1 MCFGIALGGKMPEE
15 TTVEEMG
22 IWIINPDGWY
32 PYCSK
37 CGYEPEWSKE
47 DNRTPT
53 CPNCGRKMRK
63 EVEN

>member
-1 MCFGIALGGKMPEE
+1 MNNYNRKTE
-15 TTVEEMG
+15 G

-32 PYCSK
+32 PYCSE

-63 EVEN
+63 EYED